1 MQEVDLTDLVSGV
14 NETALSN
21 IGKSKQELAAA
32 LSPQGRKYIAPLLRV
47 KGKELEGVQIASLSH
62 HHLAIMD
69 FMLTNPQVPMWAVA
83 SHFNRTQ
90 AWLSTVVNSDL
101 FQAHFHERRQL
112 MEQSQAEAIK
122 DKLFNMASKGLD
134 KLIGGLD
141 DDEVSVSEKRA
152 ITRLGLEASGM
163 LSNAKGPQTQ
173 VVVNNNNSNDVKAVN
188 MTAVEEARQRILTK
202 SKLANALAVGVIASD
217 SSQ

>member
-1 MQEVDLTDLVSGV
+1 MKEVDLSD
-14 NETALSN
+14 
-21 IGKSKQELAAA
+21 LAAPGKTKADLAEA
-32 LSPQGRKYIAPLLRV
+32 LSPQGRKYIAPLIRV
-47 KGKELEGVQIASLSH
+47 KGKELEGVQISSLSH

-69 FMLTNPQVPMWAVA
+69 FMLTNPQVPLWAVA

-90 AWLSTVVNSDL
+90 AWLSTVINSDL

-163 LSNAKGPQTQ
+163 LSNNKGPSTQ
-173 VVVNNNNSNDVKAVN
+173 VVVNNNNTQDVKAVN
-188 MTAVEEARQRILTK
+188 MTAVEEARQRILNK
-202 SKLANALAVGVIASD
+202 SKLANALAVGAIATENSR
-217 SSQ
+217 